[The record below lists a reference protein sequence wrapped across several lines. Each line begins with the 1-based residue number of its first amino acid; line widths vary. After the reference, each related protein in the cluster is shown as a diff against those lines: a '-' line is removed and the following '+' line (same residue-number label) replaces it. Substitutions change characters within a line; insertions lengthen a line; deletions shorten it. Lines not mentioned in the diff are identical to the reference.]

1 AMLLRLK
8 QRPFDRL
15 LVASPDPEYGEVVE
29 RLHPYVKERCA
40 GRVDV
45 EVATANAEQVLEAAE
60 PAVRGEDAVRE
71 ALEQQRVEALVY
83 DARVDGSVDEAVR
96 AALLQSAEVI
106 NVGDATDLAPLGHIA
121 AVLRF

>member
-1 AMLLRLK
+1 
-8 QRPFDRL
+8 
-15 LVASPDPEYGEVVE
+15 V
-29 RLHPYVKERCA
+29 H
-40 GRVDV
+40 
-45 EVATANAEQVLEAAE
+45 
-60 PAVRGEDAVRE
+60 GEDAVRE

-106 NVGDATDLAPLGHIA
+106 NVGDAEDLAPLGHIA